1 MNCVSFLFLIY
12 VTVACLAYFLFPV
25 VFRKFRSCQW
35 TVLLA
40 ASWMFYLLCAGKY
53 FFFLLVTSWTVYLGA
68 RLIQKQADLQH
79 QALSGEK
86 KLGREEKKAI
96 RRVFTKRKH
105 RILWA
110 VLLLNFGILAFFKYV
125 PDWIRAASDG
135 EKQLSLLVPIGIS
148 FYTFQATGYLIDV
161 CNGNVKAEKS
171 FWKTALFVSFFPQI
185 IQGPIG
191 FWDPV
196 AEQLFAE
203 HRPEWTRIK
212 HGLELILW
220 GYLRKMV
227 LADRLVKDIYLVTDS
242 YAQYSGSMAAVA
254 VLLYAIQLYADF
266 AGGID
271 ISRGIAQILG
281 IDLPENFRQPYLAT
295 SINDYWRRWHITLGA
310 WMKKYVFYPL
320 ALTPLFAGTGK
331 KVAATRFGKTGFG
344 KHAGKVLP
352 AALSCIV
359 VFLIV
364 GIWHG
369 AGGKYVAFGLWN
381 GGIIFLSMML
391 EPFFPAWKRVL
402 HIREG
407 AAGFRIFQIL
417 RTFLLVFIGYVF
429 DVAKDF
435 GAAMEILARMVMH
448 AQWNP
453 HALYN
458 EINNTYAEFN
468 TWNVLIVTGMTVLMI
483 VVDRYHERH
492 DPHLGG
498 DGLGL
503 RERIDQGC
511 FWREW
516 LLVLACVC
524 AIVLLG
530 VYGPGYAPVKFVY
543 AGF

>member
-1 MNCVSFLFLIY
+1 MC
-12 VTVACLAYFLFPV
+12 
-25 VFRKFRSCQW
+25 
-35 TVLLA
+35 
-40 ASWMFYLLCAGKY
+40 
-53 FFFLLVTSWTVYLGA
+53 
-68 RLIQKQADLQH
+68 
-79 QALSGEK
+79 
-86 KLGREEKKAI
+86 
-96 RRVFTKRKH
+96 FT
-105 RILWA
+105 
-110 VLLLNFGILAFFKYV
+110 
-125 PDWIRAASDG
+125 
-135 EKQLSLLVPIGIS
+135 
-148 FYTFQATGYLIDV
+148 
-161 CNGNVKAEKS
+161 
-171 FWKTALFVSFFPQI
+171 
-185 IQGPIG
+185 
-191 FWDPV
+191 
-196 AEQLFAE
+196 
-203 HRPEWTRIK
+203 
-212 HGLELILW
+212 
-220 GYLRKMV
+220 
-227 LADRLVKDIYLVTDS
+227 
-242 YAQYSGSMAAVA
+242 
-254 VLLYAIQLYADF
+254 
-266 AGGID
+266 
-271 ISRGIAQILG
+271 
-281 IDLPENFRQPYLAT
+281 
-295 SINDYWRRWHITLGA
+295 
-310 WMKKYVFYPL
+310 PL

-435 GAAMEILARMVMH
+435 GAAMEILARMVTH

-483 VVDRYHERH
+483 AVDRYHERH

-511 FWREW
+511 FGREW